1 MSPRHCS
8 LQCLPTPAWDEGI
21 DALKRNDFARAAKE
35 LRPLAGVQWVVK
47 APKDFKAEK
56 MTGEIK
62 PGGTLTGR
70 IVGQRAKTSWTLDF
84 DMNLPAKDAAAGF
97 GCK

>member
-1 MSPRHCS
+1 M
-8 LQCLPTPAWDEGI
+8 A
-21 DALKRNDFARAAKE
+21 
-35 LRPLAGVQWVVK
+35 
-47 APKDFKAEK
+47 
-56 MTGEIK
+56 GEIK

-84 DMNLPAKDAAAGF
+84 DMNLPTKDAAAGI